1 MDLLAS
7 AESELSEIERKIA
20 EMQPLMQRRDQ
31 LRTFISVGRTLYAS
45 PQGQSSM
52 LPAAVSESL
61 TPPSVKAGTQKAR
74 IIEAA
79 SSLIA
84 SHGPLQTKDLL
95 RLVQEQGID
104 VGGADKLVSMSV
116 LMSRAKDVFKSD
128 RAAGGWTLIHPHKE
142 GTPQGATPPAGS

>member
-61 TPPSVKAGTQKAR
+61 TPAPVKAGTQKAR

-116 LMSRAKDVFKSD
+116 LMSRAKELFKSD
-128 RAAGGWTLIHPHKE
+128 RAAGGWTLLHSHKE
-142 GTPQGATPPAGS
+142 KNPADAPTSTGS